1 MCHFQPRSERIPK
14 RICMIW
20 CCPWFTACSLA
31 NEFWYTAVVARD
43 APWHFK
49 SRFESCP
56 CLVSETMNFF
66 CWLLLQNSLMSWNC
80 NFRIVLSECSSCSKK
95 FLLWSNHFCSSWHLP
110 GTGTL
115 VAALLMTSAGGHQ
128 SLCSAIASMRAVRP
142 GMLKNPLQQLYLLHL
157 RNCLLQ
163 IWCWR
168 PPNRRLTYCKTQWE
182 EESPKQS
189 EARLLGGSTHLPD

>member
-1 MCHFQPRSERIPK
+1 MLPLVHRLQSGQRVLVH
-14 RICMIW
+14 
-20 CCPWFTACSLA
+20 CSGGKGRALA
-31 NEFWYTAVVARD
+31 LQEQVWKLSMF
-43 APWHFK
+43 
-49 SRFESCP
+49 S
-56 CLVSETMNFF
+56 SETMSFF

-80 NFRIVLSECSSCSKK
+80 NFWIVLSECSSCSKK
-95 FLLWSNHFCSSWHLP
+95 FLLWSNHFYRSSWHLL

-182 EESPKQS
+182 KESPKQS
-189 EARLLGGSTHLPD
+189 EARLLGGSTHLRD